1 MVSDCVLYY
10 IDLIKQVNIGNYRG
24 RKIFA
29 KPIFILTII
38 DVIER
43 KCVVVNHFQYED
55 LQKAYSSIYKFYIG
69 DRETPMCK
77 PFNYMQNDGFWHC
90 QMSDASIPLHSAK
103 AIRDNVEYAYLDNA
117 LWDLL
122 QDKDIRELMKSEIIR
137 FFKLEPNN

>member
-1 MVSDCVLYY
+1 MGSDYVLYY
-10 IDLIKQVNIGNYRG
+10 IDLIKQANIGNYRG

-29 KPIFILTII
+29 KPIFILAII

-43 KCVVVNHFQYED
+43 KRVVVNQFQYED
-55 LQKAYSSIYKFYIG
+55 LHKVYISIYKLYIG
-69 DRETPMCK
+69 DRVTPMYK

-90 QMSDASIPLHSAK
+90 QMTDASIPLHSVK

-122 QDKDIRELMKSEIIR
+122 QDKDVRELMKSEIVR
-137 FFKLEPNN
+137 FFKLESNN